1 MMNTKDASEASIGDI
16 LKFRKALD
24 HMDSHSPFGD
34 SFGPAWTRDECI
46 ESAQNT
52 YYRLLSLAHIAD
64 DDGEEPSQEDNL
76 NVSISF
82 DILRLL
88 ASDEDGNEIPEK
100 VRAYNRLFRPDNTNE
115 VTKLAFIQ
123 SCDAVY
129 RRLRYFRASVGN
141 AR

>member
-1 MMNTKDASEASIGDI
+1 
-16 LKFRKALD
+16 
-24 HMDSHSPFGD
+24 MDSNCPFGD

-52 YYRLLSLAHIAD
+52 YYRLLTLTHLAN
-64 DDGEEPSQEDNL
+64 DDGGEPSHEGSPDL
-76 NVSISF
+76 NISF

-88 ASDEDGNEIPEK
+88 ASDEDGMEIPEK
-100 VRAYNRLFRPDNTNE
+100 VSAYSRLFRPDSANE

-129 RRLRYFRASVGN
+129 RRLRYFRASIGN